1 MFKRNYYYIVA
12 GLADIVPGQNKI
24 STALIEF
31 LDELKELLPNSD
43 YSKIEKILLDID
55 NQNILNILEDKDK
68 EFVKGGKYS
77 QERILE
83 EIKEPAFDE
92 NYLNV
97 FVNAFKEEK
106 SVFENMLSEDQ
117 ITNLYY
123 DYLINVVDN
132 KFINSYYSFDQNI
145 NNINAALVSRKY
157 ELKDKNIYIG
167 DNIVTDAVSQS
178 TLKDFG
184 LSGEFPV
191 IEKIINVF
199 ETGDDVAREKEA
211 DRLRWENLDELNTFN
226 YFTIEVILAYII
238 KLRMIERWLKLDE
251 KTGKELF
258 GKLIEDLNS
267 SFELPKEFEVV
278 KRRR

>member
-24 STALIEF
+24 STGLIEF
-31 LDELKELLPNSD
+31 LEELKELLPDSD

-55 NQNILNILEDKDK
+55 NKNILNILEKKDK
-68 EFVKGGKYS
+68 EFVKAGKYT
-77 QERILE
+77 QDKILE
-83 EIKEPAFDE
+83 EIEEPAFDE

-97 FVNAFKEEK
+97 FVNAFKEERA
-106 SVFENMLSEDQ
+106 VFENMSNEDQ
-117 ITNLYY
+117 ISNLYY
-123 DYLINVVDN
+123 DFLTNSVDN
-132 KFINSYYSFDQNI
+132 QFINSYFSFDQNI

-167 DNIVTDAVSQS
+167 DNIVTDAVRQS

-184 LSGEFPV
+184 LSGEFPAV
-191 IEKIINVF
+191 EKIINVF
-199 ETGDDVAREKEA
+199 ESGDVVAREKEA
-211 DRLRWENLDELNTFN
+211 DRLRWEYLDELNTFN

-251 KTGKELF
+251 QTGKELF
-258 GKLIEDLNS
+258 GKLIQDLNS

>member
-55 NQNILNILEDKDK
+55 NLNILNILEDKDK

>member
-24 STALIEF
+24 STGLIEF

-55 NQNILNILEDKDK
+55 NLNILNILEDKDK